1 MIRSLRLSVR
11 KSPAN
16 RHVGDVG
23 SKKGWCAR
31 DREPQ
36 APRTKRRGNVV
47 RLRRRGG
54 ARRTMIPPTRDAPP
68 AVTASDSFSACP
80 SEGNRLTCI
89 GDGGR
94 AATSIQNPTPKSTR
108 VIPAT
113 LLRRPSGY
121 L

>member
-16 RHVGDVG
+16 RHVGNVG

-36 APRTKRRGNVV
+36 APRTNRRGNVV

-54 ARRTMIPPTRDAPP
+54 ARRTMIPPARDAPP
-68 AVTASDSFSACP
+68 AVTARDSFWAWP
-80 SEGNRLTCI
+80 IEGNRLRCN

-94 AATSIQNPTPKSTR
+94 ATTSVQNTAPEITR
-108 VIPAT
+108 IIPAT
-113 LLRRPSGY
+113 LLRPPAGY
-121 L
+121 